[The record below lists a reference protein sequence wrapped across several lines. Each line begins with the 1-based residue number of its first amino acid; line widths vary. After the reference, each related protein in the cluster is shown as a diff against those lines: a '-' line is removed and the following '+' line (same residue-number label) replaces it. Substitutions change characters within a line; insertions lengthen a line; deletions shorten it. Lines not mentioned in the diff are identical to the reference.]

1 MAFMDKAVFGVKKM
15 NWMGLAQQLDPPLLK
30 LLSQNPSS
38 SFFPAKRHRTFGTLF
53 RSKSQQNWIFGKSKA
68 RNFTHVFFVLLLAAS
83 SSFPTFFLRIMALQS
98 NIWSRK
104 DDIKNAANACVLFRI
119 LNLLT

>member
-1 MAFMDKAVFGVKKM
+1 MAFMDKALFGVKKM

-53 RSKSQQNWIFGKSKA
+53 RSKSQPNWIFGKSKA
-68 RNFTHVFFVLLLAAS
+68 RNFAHVFFLFCSPRLR
-83 SSFPTFFLRIMALQS
+83 FPTFFLEDYGPSKPHLEQ
-98 NIWSRK
+98 NG
-104 DDIKNAANACVLFRI
+104 
-119 LNLLT
+119 